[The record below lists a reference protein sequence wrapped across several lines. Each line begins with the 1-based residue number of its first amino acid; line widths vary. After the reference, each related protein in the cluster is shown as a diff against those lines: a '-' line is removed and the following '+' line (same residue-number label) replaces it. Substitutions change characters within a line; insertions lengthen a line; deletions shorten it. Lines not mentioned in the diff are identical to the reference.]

1 MLFALPSY
9 IDIYIHSRVNNII
22 TLNQKTN
29 YLFLLQNQMNK
40 SKFKFLLS
48 ISFLLLIIQ
57 ASYGQ
62 GSRYTGEYKKSE
74 PIKYVGKSNI
84 VIEGLEISGSNEH
97 SIALYDSENVI
108 IRNNKLGP
116 SFSKRGVYLYNCKNI
131 TIEDCTFENVQ
142 SGLTASNSQGI
153 KFQYNDVLNVLGDL
167 YGGTDTGSMVQ
178 FIQVSGS
185 DNSISYNVCENISG
199 KSAPEDI
206 INIYSSNGTA
216 GSPIKIKGNWIRGG
230 GPSKSGG
237 GINIGDWGGSHQI
250 IEDNI
255 LVNPGQYGIAISGGN
270 NMTLRN
276 NKVYSKKEHYNNVG
290 MIVYNWYDKEAGES
304 FNITSSN
311 NRINYTHA
319 DGYINNWWIPENQ
332 GIVSGKETNTYDKT
346 LTASILPD
354 KIIGR
359 ARDNTSSEPGDGSGD
374 NTNPDNPDLTP
385 PPVDGGGDNNSG
397 SGPEV
402 DPDPDEVFDPSI
414 TIYLDMFK
422 RICVNTQGRVQR
434 SAQVEVFNE
443 KGNKIHSQRL
453 KGYHTVIR
461 KRFGSGIY
469 DVKVKNGTK
478 LKNQQIIIK

>member
-1 MLFALPSY
+1 MLFRS
-9 IDIYIHSRVNNII
+9 
-22 TLNQKTN
+22 
-29 YLFLLQNQMNK
+29 
-40 SKFKFLLS
+40 
-48 ISFLLLIIQ
+48 
-57 ASYGQ
+57 
-62 GSRYTGEYKKSE
+62 
-74 PIKYVGKSNI
+74 
-84 VIEGLEISGSNEH
+84 
-97 SIALYDSENVI
+97 
-108 IRNNKLGP
+108 
-116 SFSKRGVYLYNCKNI
+116 
-131 TIEDCTFENVQ
+131 
-142 SGLTASNSQGI
+142 
-153 KFQYNDVLNVLGDL
+153 
-167 YGGTDTGSMVQ
+167 
-178 FIQVSGS
+178 
-185 DNSISYNVCENISG
+185 
-199 KSAPEDI
+199 
-206 INIYSSNGTA
+206 
-216 GSPIKIKGNWIRGG
+216 
-230 GPSKSGG
+230 
-237 GINIGDWGGSHQI
+237 
-250 IEDNI
+250 
-255 LVNPGQYGIAISGGN
+255 
-270 NMTLRN
+270 
-276 NKVYSKKEHYNNVG
+276 
-290 MIVYNWYDKEAGES
+290 
-304 FNITSSN
+304 TSSN

-359 ARDNTSSEPGDGSGD
+359 ARDNTPSEPGDGSGD